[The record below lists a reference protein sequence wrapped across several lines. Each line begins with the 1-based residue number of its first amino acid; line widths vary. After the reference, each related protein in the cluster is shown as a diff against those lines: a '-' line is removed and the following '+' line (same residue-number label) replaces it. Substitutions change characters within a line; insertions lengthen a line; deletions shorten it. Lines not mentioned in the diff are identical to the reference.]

1 MDMDYEISTFW
12 SLIVVFGFFGWIGS
26 TVGLIFRGID
36 DNNRLV
42 KRKALFWGIMI
53 VVCYALWVTGL
64 MNA

>member
-1 MDMDYEISTFW
+1 MDYEISTFW

-26 TVGLIFRGID
+26 TVALIFRGID